1 MEKRKFGNI
10 KDMLT
15 RDQMKQI
22 KGGCGCS
29 VTSCLVGEGGSDICS
44 LVCGQ
49 WYVCNTTI
57 AGLPGMCVHYN

>member
-29 VTSCLVGEGGSDICS
+29 VTFCLVGDGGDICA
-44 LVCGQ
+44 VACGP
-49 WYVCNTTI
+49 WYTCNTPT
-57 AGLPGMCVHYN
+57 AGLPGTCVHYN